1 MQTKLTQFF
10 KKNTLDTPTTFFEK
24 PEKFIIKKNSKNR
37 KINEIIINEKI
48 NENNI
53 IKKDSK
59 NEKKTITIYTDGS
72 CKNNGK
78 KNAIAGIGVYCENVY
93 NISERIK
100 GRQTNQRAE
109 LYAIL
114 KALELTKI
122 DDYNI
127 VYIYTDSLYSINCIT
142 KWVYGWINNGWL
154 DKKKKP
160 VKNKDIIQPIHNI
173 YKKYSNIRFIHI
185 EAHTNKTDIHSL
197 GNAKADELATR
208 L

>member
-10 KKNTLDTPTTFFEK
+10 KKNTLDKPSTFFEK
-24 PEKFIIKKNSKNR
+24 
-37 KINEIIINEKI
+37 NENIINKKICLI

-59 NEKKTITIYTDGS
+59 NEKKTLTIYTDGA

-93 NISERIK
+93 NISERIE

-122 DDYNI
+122 DDYST

-154 DKKKKP
+154 DKRKKP
-160 VKNKDIIQPIHNI
+160 VKNKDIIQPIHHI

-197 GNAKADELATR
+197 GNAKADELAT
-208 L
+208 LFNSAINKVV